1 MSTGFDLLVA
11 FWCTIDDN
19 SSMTWRILNNE
30 ISILYYFNDENVN
43 LKNMLTLLNYFAR
56 EYGLERQGQ
65 KLPLK
70 MQKSNSKS
78 WNYDYFKRV
87 EFVFKK

>member
-43 LKNMLTLLNYFAR
+43 LENMLTLLNYFAR
-56 EYGLERQGQ
+56 EYGLERQG
-65 KLPLK
+65 
-70 MQKSNSKS
+70 
-78 WNYDYFKRV
+78 
-87 EFVFKK
+87 